1 MERFNHTQKAKTPE
15 KVSRLRK
22 HWDDYLRECVILFCV
37 LFVSIILARVPAVY
51 IDPSTVIP
59 VVLAPL
65 LVSILLKKKHNF
77 PISETLQSLGVPMGL
92 LFSAIVLVSIFD
104 YQIERGEMMVGE
116 AVGPIISIMLLSVF
130 YGVLMHAIGYLV
142 SDKAHISEASLP
154 ISSKNYFICLGCF
167 LVAIAYV
174 VFQVTVLYGLSWW
187 LFSLQPILLCL
198 SISSLFIFSK
208 RRTGLA
214 ENLADASLMIV
225 VVGVMLSL
233 IELYGDI
240 NPVNAPFIQPQL
252 FFEISNYAHYCLM
265 YGAAIYISSFLMSL
279 RTNEFQDI
287 NFKARNWHMLEA
299 FSFYVFMTL
308 AAPGIFELV

>member
-22 HWDDYLRECVILFCV
+22 HWDDYLRDCVILFCV
-37 LFVSIILARVPAVY
+37 FFVSITLARVPAAY
-51 IDPSTVIP
+51 IDPGTVIP

-65 LVSILLKKKHNF
+65 FVSILLKKKHNF

-92 LFSAIVLVSIFD
+92 LFSAIALVSIFD
-104 YQIERGEMMVGE
+104 YQIERGEMIDVG
-116 AVGPIISIMLLSVF
+116 AVGPIVSIMLLCVF

-142 SDKAHISEASLP
+142 SDKAHFSEASLP
-154 ISSKNYFICLGCF
+154 ISSKSYFVCLGCCLWCF
-167 LVAIAYV
+167 LAATAS
-174 VFQVTVLYGLSWW
+174 TVSQIEAWW

-198 SISSLFIFSK
+198 SISALFVFSK
-208 RRTGLA
+208 RQTGLA

-233 IELYGDI
+233 IELYGNI

-265 YGAAIYISSFLMSL
+265 YGAAVYISSFLMSL

>member
-1 MERFNHTQKAKTPE
+1 
-15 KVSRLRK
+15 
-22 HWDDYLRECVILFCV
+22 
-37 LFVSIILARVPAVY
+37 
-51 IDPSTVIP
+51 
-59 VVLAPL
+59 
-65 LVSILLKKKHNF
+65 
-77 PISETLQSLGVPMGL
+77 
-92 LFSAIVLVSIFD
+92 
-104 YQIERGEMMVGE
+104 MMVGE
-116 AVGPIISIMLLSVF
+116 AVGPNISNLLLSLF

-142 SDKAHISEASLP
+142 GDKAPLSEASLP
-154 ISSKNYFICLGCF
+154 ISSKSYFVCLGCF
-167 LVAIAYV
+167 LAAIA
-174 VFQVTVLYGLSWW
+174 FLVLRIEAWW

-198 SISSLFIFSK
+198 SISALFVFSK
-208 RRTGLA
+208 RQTGLA

-233 IELYGDI
+233 IELYGNI

-265 YGAAIYISSFLMSL
+265 YGAAIYICSFLMSL

>member
-37 LFVSIILARVPAVY
+37 FFVSIILARVPAVY

-92 LFSAIVLVSIFD
+92 LFGAIGLVIIFD
-104 YQIERGEMMVGE
+104 VQIQRGEMMVGE
-116 AVGPIISIMLLSVF
+116 AIGPTISIMLLSVF

-142 SDKAHISEASLP
+142 GDKAHLSEASQP
-154 ISSKNYFICLGCF
+154 ISSKNYLVCLGCF
-167 LVAIAYV
+167 LAAISSV
-174 VFQVTVLYGLSWW
+174 VLRLEAWW

-198 SISSLFIFSK
+198 SISALFVFSK
-208 RRTGLA
+208 RQTDLA

-233 IELYGDI
+233 IELYGNI

>member
-37 LFVSIILARVPAVY
+37 FFVSIILARVPAAY

-142 SDKAHISEASLP
+142 SDKAHFSEASLP
-154 ISSKNYFICLGCF
+154 ISSKNYFVCLGCF
-167 LVAIAYV
+167 LVAIAYM
-174 VFQVTVLYGLSWW
+174 VFQVTVYWQAWW

-214 ENLADASLMIV
+214 ENLTDASLMIV
-225 VVGVMLSL
+225 IVGVMLSL
-233 IELYGDI
+233 IELYGNI

-265 YGAAIYISSFLMSL
+265 YGVAIYICSFLLSL

-308 AAPGIFELV
+308 AAPGIFELF

>member
-1 MERFNHTQKAKTPE
+1 MERFNRTQDAKTPE
-15 KVSRLRK
+15 KVSRLRN
-22 HWDDYLRECVILFCV
+22 HWDNYLRECVILFCV
-37 LFVSIILARVPAVY
+37 FFVSITLARVPLIY
-51 IDPSTVIP
+51 IDPFTAIP
-59 VVLAPL
+59 VVFAPL
-65 LVSILLKKKHNF
+65 AISILLKKNHNF

-92 LFSAIVLVSIFD
+92 LSGAIGLVIIF
-104 YQIERGEMMVGE
+104 YFQIQRGEMMVGE
-116 AVGPIISIMLLSVF
+116 AVGPTISILLLSLF

-142 SDKAHISEASLP
+142 GDKAPLSEASLP
-154 ISSKNYFICLGCF
+154 ISSKSYFVCLGCF
-167 LVAIAYV
+167 LAAIA
-174 VFQVTVLYGLSWW
+174 FLMLRIEAWW
-187 LFSLQPILLCL
+187 LFSLQPLLLCL
-198 SISSLFIFSK
+198 SISALFVFSK
-208 RRTGLA
+208 RQTGLA

-233 IELYGDI
+233 IELYGNI